1 MTQSYISF
9 PNLNLTFN
17 IDRVAFTIGGKEV
30 YWYGIIIAVGFLLAV
45 ACGLFLAKKYGM
57 KQDTVIDIVIIA
69 APVSVICARL
79 YYVAFNWDFYGK
91 HPEEIIRIWNG
102 GIAIYGAVIAAIIVA
117 AVYCKIKKENF
128 GLFCDIGSIG
138 LLIGQ
143 SIGRWGNFVNQEAFG
158 VNTDLPWAM
167 TGSGIKRE
175 LLDMMIDGIDVD
187 ATLPVH
193 PTFLYESLWN
203 FVFLVVFLLLFKK
216 RKYDGQIFAGY
227 LMSYGV
233 GRFFIEGLRTD
244 SLYIGSIR
252 VSQLVAVLCVV
263 AGAVLMIVNLRK
275 KDRKV
280 TLPVGMESEIETDVE
295 AEAAEEET
303 EQENS

>member
-1 MTQSYISF
+1 MTQPYISF

-45 ACGLFLAKKYGM
+45 ACGLCLAKKYGM

-128 GLFCDIGSIG
+128 GLFCDIGSVG

-143 SIGRWGNFVNQEAFG
+143 SIGRWGNFVNQEAYG

-167 TGSGIKRE
+167 TGSSIKRD
-175 LLDMMIDGIDVD
+175 LLEMMIDGKAVD

-203 FVFLVVFLLLFKK
+203 LVFLIAFLILFKK

-227 LMSYGV
+227 LISYGV

-263 AGAVLMIVNLRK
+263 AGAALMIVNLRK

-280 TLPVGMESEIETDVE
+280 TLPVGEEIKAETE
-295 AEAAEEET
+295 FSEEET

>member
-1 MTQSYISF
+1 MTQPYISF

-45 ACGLFLAKKYGM
+45 ACGLCLAKKYGM

-79 YYVAFNWDFYGK
+79 YYIAFNWDFYGK

-128 GLFCDIGSIG
+128 GLFCDIGSVG

-143 SIGRWGNFVNQEAFG
+143 SIGRWGNFVNQEAYG

-167 TGSGIKRE
+167 TGSSIKRD
-175 LLDMMIDGIDVD
+175 LLEMMIDGKAVD

-203 FVFLVVFLLLFKK
+203 LVFLIAFLLLFKK

-227 LMSYGV
+227 LISYGV

-244 SLYIGSIR
+244 SLYIGGIR

-280 TLPVGMESEIETDVE
+280 TLPVGEEIK
-295 AEAAEEET
+295 AET
-303 EQENS
+303 ESVDDETKQENS

>member
-1 MTQSYISF
+1 MTQPYISF

-45 ACGLFLAKKYGM
+45 ACGLCLAKKYGM

-128 GLFCDIGSIG
+128 GLFCDIGSVG

-143 SIGRWGNFVNQEAFG
+143 SIGRWGNFVNQEAYG

-167 TGSGIKRE
+167 TGSSIKRD
-175 LLDMMIDGIDVD
+175 LLEMMIDGKAVD

-203 FVFLVVFLLLFKK
+203 LVFLIAFLLLFKK

-227 LMSYGV
+227 LISYGV

-244 SLYIGSIR
+244 SLYIGGIR

-280 TLPVGMESEIETDVE
+280 TLPVGEEIK
-295 AEAAEEET
+295 AET
-303 EQENS
+303 ESVDDETKQENS

>member
-1 MTQSYISF
+1 MTQPYVSF

-17 IDRVAFTIGGKEV
+17 VDRVAFTIGGKDV
-30 YWYGIIIAVGFLLAV
+30 YWYGIIIAVGFLIAV
-45 ACGLFLAKKYGM
+45 ACGLYLAKKYGM

-69 APVSVICARL
+69 APLAVICARL
-79 YYVAFNWDFYGK
+79 YYVAFNWDFYSENPG
-91 HPEEIIRIWNG
+91 EIIRIWNG
-102 GIAIYGAVIAAIIVA
+102 GLAIYGGVIAAIIVA
-117 AVYCKIKKENF
+117 VLYCKIKKENL

-143 SIGRWGNFVNQEAFG
+143 SIGRWGNFVNQEAYG
-158 VNTDLPWAM
+158 VNTNLPWAM
-167 TGSGIKRE
+167 TGSSIKRD
-175 LLDMMIDGIDVD
+175 LLEMMIDGKAVD

-203 FVFLVVFLLLFKK
+203 LVFLIAFLLLFKK

-227 LMSYGV
+227 LISYGV

-244 SLYIGSIR
+244 SLYVGDIR
-252 VSQLVAVLCVV
+252 VSQLVAVMCVV

-280 TLPVGMESEIETDVE
+280 TLPVGEESK
-295 AEAAEEET
+295 AET
-303 EQENS
+303 ESVDDETKQENS